1 MNDVIREKQTQ
12 IGEIAMTTSNTE
24 EHASQIVTSP
34 AQEPKAPKK
43 ANVIARA
50 PRVAPHKSKAGQKGK
65 ACQKAS

>member
-1 MNDVIREKQTQ
+1 
-12 IGEIAMTTSNTE
+12 MTTSNTE